1 MSRLRAA
8 VMSVATVASAAM
20 LLAAGPAGLVGSARS
35 DTTATTPAT
44 CAPNPGTGGTG
55 KTAPGTAS
63 HGDMAGMAGMD
74 EKPSRHSTQELRDR
88 LARTPSG
95 GTLTVPAGVYQGALV
110 IDRPVTLVGVG
121 HPVIQGDGTG
131 TVLTIRAAGTTVR
144 DLMIEGSGPGP
155 VDNPAGVSVE
165 ADHVAVT
172 NLHIR
177 DTYTGVW
184 VEGARD
190 ARITGNT
197 IEGRKSVAVSG
208 ESAAPMGDMAG
219 DMSGMTMGSAHG
231 SAQAGRGDGVSL
243 FNAVRPVVSGNT
255 LANLRD
261 GVYLSYGNG
270 TRIEC
275 NSVTRSRYAIHSMYG
290 KTVTVAGN
298 HFATNQSGPVMMYGG
313 PVTLERN
320 VIREQQSA
328 ATGFGVLLLDVSG
341 ARLHR
346 NVLVSNRVG
355 LQIEGSVGD
364 SKPAAVELN
373 TIALNQVGVG
383 LYPTADA
390 SLTQNS
396 FVENTVQVLGLGPDG
411 DGGDSQWSRAGL
423 GNYWSN
429 YRGFQRSGGASN
441 AISGGREIS
450 GSVGDLSVGAVPHV
464 EGAAA
469 GRLLAG
475 DPTLLALAS
484 SPAFT
489 LLRAVEQRSASQH
502 PVVLDRSPLVDPR
515 SPSLPTE
522 PTHAALGTGL
532 VGAASLLI
540 CSLVLLRG
548 MRRRHSPSGRT
559 KP

>member
-1 MSRLRAA
+1 MSRLRIGL
-8 VMSVATVASAAM
+8 MSVATLATAAM

-35 DTTATTPAT
+35 DTTATTPAG
-44 CAPNPGTGGTG
+44 CAPTPDTGGTG
-55 KTAPGTAS
+55 KGAHGTAS
-63 HGDMAGMAGMD
+63 HGDMAGMNGMAGRV
-74 EKPSRHSTQELRDR
+74 EKPVRHSTQELRDR

-95 GTLTVPAGVYQGALV
+95 GTLTVPAGVYEGALV
-110 IDRPVTLVGVG
+110 IDSPITLVGVG
-121 HPVIQGDGTG
+121 HPVIRGDGTG

-144 DLMIEGSGPGP
+144 GLMIEGSGPGP

-190 ARITGNT
+190 AQITGNT

-208 ESAAPMGDMAG
+208 ESAAPMGDMTG
-219 DMSGMTMGSAHG
+219 DMADMSDMTMGSAHG

-243 FNAVRPVVSGNT
+243 FNAIRPMVSGNT
-255 LANLRD
+255 IANVRD
-261 GVYLSYGNG
+261 GVYLSYGSG
-270 TRIEC
+270 TRIGC
-275 NSVTRSRYAIHSMYG
+275 NSVTGSRYAIHGMYG

-313 PVTLERN
+313 PVTLEGN

-341 ARLHR
+341 ARLRR

-355 LQIEGSVGD
+355 LQIEGSVGGP
-364 SKPAAVELN
+364 KPTAVELN

-411 DGGDSQWSRAGL
+411 AGGGSLWSRGDL

-429 YRGFQRSGGASN
+429 YRGFQRSGGA
-441 AISGGREIS
+441 GEIA
-450 GSVGDLSVGAVPHV
+450 VGAVPHV
-464 EGAAA
+464 EGATA

-532 VGAASLLI
+532 VGAAILLI